1 MSDVRDFLLELGTEE
16 LPPKALSTLSDA
28 LLEGIEKGLAA
39 AELSYSA
46 SKAYASPRRLAL
58 VITGL
63 QTHQADRNVEKR
75 GPAVTAGFDE
85 DGNPTKALQGF
96 ARSCGVEVDAL
107 ETLETDKGAWLV
119 YREKQSGQAA
129 TELLPEIVKQA
140 LAALPIPKRMRWGSL
155 SEEFVRPVHWLILML
170 GDEIIPANLLGVQ
183 SNQLSYGHRFHHP
196 QAIRISSPQ
205 TYAPQLLSEGHVM
218 VDFKER
224 REAIRGQVSELAT
237 QLGGQA
243 IIDDEL
249 LDEVTGL
256 VEWPV
261 ALSGKFDKRFLEL
274 PSQALISSMQG
285 HQKYFPVEDAAGK
298 LLPYFITVCNIESR
312 DPAQVI
318 AGNERVILP
327 RLSDAAFFWDTDRK
341 RPLADRQE
349 QLKTIVFQ
357 KQLGTVHDK
366 SQRVAKLASFIAVNI
381 GGDTALAARAAML
394 AKCDLVTEMVGEFP
408 ELQGIMGSFYARL
421 DGEQEELAMAMDEQY
436 LPRFAGDVL
445 PQGKTGQ
452 ALSLAEKIDTLCGL
466 FGIGQPPS
474 GAKDP
479 FALRRAA
486 LGVLR
491 IIIENDLDLDLA
503 ELLQQSVQSYD
514 QQLTETDIVEPVMQY
529 LFDRLRGYAADAGH
543 HGDVFEAVLALQ
555 PTRPLDFM
563 HRMRAVSA
571 FREMEQAEALA
582 AGNKRI
588 DNILRKNAAYEADLQ
603 LNPDLLEETAE
614 QQLAET
620 LKRVSADVGPMMQN
634 ADYTG
639 VLRRLADMRD
649 SIDAFFDE
657 VMVMAEDE
665 AIRHNRLAL
674 LNQTRALFLGVADI
688 SRLQN

>member
-28 LLEGIEKGLAA
+28 LLIGIEKGLTE
-39 AELSYSA
+39 AELTFST
-46 SKAYASPRRLAL
+46 SKAYASPRRLAV

-63 QTHQADRNVEKR
+63 QTHQADRNIEKR

-96 ARSCGVEVDAL
+96 ARSCGVEVDVL

-129 TELLPEIVKQA
+129 TDLLPEIVKQS
-140 LAALPIPKRMRWGSL
+140 LAALPIPKRMRWGNL

-170 GDEIIPANLLGVQ
+170 GDEIIPASVLGVQ

-218 VDFKER
+218 VDFAER
-224 REAIRGQVSELAT
+224 REAIRGQVNELASK
-237 QLGGQA
+237 LGGQA

-249 LDEVTGL
+249 LNEVTGL

-261 ALSGKFDKRFLEL
+261 ALSGEFETRFLEL

-357 KQLGTVHDK
+357 NQLGTVYDK
-366 SQRVAKLASFIAVNI
+366 SQRVAKLAGFIVGKI
-381 GGDTALAARAAML
+381 DGDVALAERAAML

-421 DGEQEELAMAMDEQY
+421 DGENEELALAMDEQY
-436 LPRFAGDVL
+436 LPRFAGDAL

-491 IIIENDLDLDLA
+491 IIIENNLDLDLA

-514 QQLTETDIVEPVMQY
+514 KQLTETEIVTPVMQY

-563 HRMRAVSA
+563 QRMQAVSA
-571 FREMEQAEALA
+571 FRDMEQAEALA

-588 DNILRKNAAYEADLQ
+588 DNILRKNGAYEADHQ
-603 LNPDLLEETAE
+603 LNPALLAETAE

-620 LKRVSADVGPMMQN
+620 LKRVSADVEPLMQQ
-634 ADYTG
+634 ADYTA

>member
-16 LPPKALSTLSDA
+16 LPPTALSTLSDA
-28 LLEGIEKGLAA
+28 LLTGIEKGLAE
-39 AELSYSA
+39 AELHFSA
-46 SKAYASPRRLAL
+46 SKAYASPRRLA
-58 VITGL
+58 VFISGL
-63 QTHQADRNVEKR
+63 QTHQADRQVEKR

-107 ETLETDKGAWLV
+107 ETLQTEKGAWLV
-119 YREKQSGQAA
+119 YREKQAGQAA
-129 TELLPEIVKQA
+129 KALLPEIVKQA
-140 LAALPIPKRMRWGSL
+140 LAALPIPKRMRWGNL

-170 GDEIIPANLLGVQ
+170 GEEVIPASLLGVQ
-183 SNQLSYGHRFHHP
+183 SDQLSYGHRFHHP
-196 QAIRISSPQ
+196 HAIRISTPQ

-218 VDFKER
+218 VDFVQR
-224 REAIRGQVSELAT
+224 RDAIRGQVNELADK
-237 QLGGQA
+237 LGGQA
-243 IIDDEL
+243 IIDEAL

-261 ALSGKFDKRFLEL
+261 ALSGEFDQRFLEL

-285 HQKYFPVEDAAGK
+285 HQKYFPVADTAGK
-298 LLPYFITVCNIESR
+298 LLPFFITVCNIESR
-312 DPAQVI
+312 DPSQVI

-357 KQLGTVHDK
+357 NQLGTVYDK
-366 SQRVAKLASFIAVNI
+366 SQRVAKLAGFIADQI
-381 GGDTALAARAAML
+381 GGDKALAARAAML

-421 DGEQEELAMAMDEQY
+421 DGEQEELAKAMDEQY
-436 LPRFAGDVL
+436 LPRFAGDAL

-491 IIIENDLDLDLA
+491 IIIENKLDLDLA

-514 QQLTETDIVEPVMQY
+514 QKLTETEIVAPVMQY
-529 LFDRLRGYAADAGH
+529 LFDRLRGYSADAGH

-563 HRMRAVSA
+563 QRMQAVST
-571 FREMEQAEALA
+571 FRAMEQAEALA

-588 DNILRKNAAYEADLQ
+588 DNILRKNDAYEADHQ

-620 LKRVSADVGPMMQN
+620 LKRVSADVAPMMQQ

-639 VLRRLADMRD
+639 VLRRLADMRE

>member
-28 LLEGIEKGLAA
+28 LLKGIEKGLAE
-39 AELSYSA
+39 AELTFST
-46 SKAYASPRRLAL
+46 SKAYASPRRLAV
-58 VITGL
+58 VISGL
-63 QTHQADRNVEKR
+63 QTHQADRNIEKR

-119 YREKQSGQAA
+119 YREKQAGQTA
-129 TELLPEIVKQA
+129 TELLPEIVKQS

-170 GDEIIPANLLGVQ
+170 GDEIIPASLLGVQ

-218 VDFKER
+218 VDFVER
-224 REAIRGQVSELAT
+224 REAIRGQVSELAS

-261 ALSGKFDKRFLEL
+261 ALSGEFETRFLEL

-357 KQLGTVHDK
+357 NQLGTVYDK
-366 SQRVAKLASFIAVNI
+366 SQRVAKLAGFIASKI
-381 GGDTALAARAAML
+381 DGDVALAERAAML

-421 DGEQEELAMAMDEQY
+421 DGEQGELAAAMDEQY
-436 LPRFAGDVL
+436 LPRFAGDAL

-491 IIIENDLDLDLA
+491 IIIENNLDLDLA

-514 QQLTETDIVEPVMQY
+514 KQLTETEIVTPVMQY

-563 HRMRAVSA
+563 QRMQAVSA
-571 FREMEQAEALA
+571 FRDMEQAEALA

-588 DNILRKNAAYEADLQ
+588 DNILRKNGAYEADHQ
-603 LNPDLLEETAE
+603 LNPVLLEETAE

-620 LKRVSADVGPMMQN
+620 LKRVSADVEPLMQQ
-634 ADYTG
+634 ADYTA
-639 VLRRLADMRD
+639 VLRRLADMRE